1 MYVCLSVCVYIA
13 NFLFYADSLGIW
25 MSWIVGTV
33 FGVTC
38 LALAKCMEAF
48 VYVLMTPVRVAQDVH
63 IKAVKLIVRLLE
75 NTPGGLNVLKA
86 FNGYVSTN
94 AASVAHDCKN

>member
-1 MYVCLSVCVYIA
+1 M
-13 NFLFYADSLGIW
+13 
-25 MSWIVGTV
+25 GTV